1 MKIKDTNQM
10 ETGYICG
17 YGIVSTKLLQ
27 TNFFMRADFYDL
39 F

>member
-27 TNFFMRADFYDL
+27 VNQIKRQ
-39 F
+39 